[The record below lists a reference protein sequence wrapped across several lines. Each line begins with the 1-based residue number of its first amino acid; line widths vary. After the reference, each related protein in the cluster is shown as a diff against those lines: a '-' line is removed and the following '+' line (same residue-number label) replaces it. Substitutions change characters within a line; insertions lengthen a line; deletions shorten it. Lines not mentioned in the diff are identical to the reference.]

1 MTANKTTPNSLAM
14 DNASTN
20 TPLLTSLREAW
31 TKRCADYLLLAKPE
45 AVEERNGINP
55 EDIEKINYEFTDLL
69 IQAANNQIKIL
80 YLEAQLTA
88 DYFMATIKSAREFQ
102 NIDDDSNTT
111 FIRPRIRITDH
122 HTIDIAWHKIVPG
135 KYPLADSAIKNRK
148 VFYKTVN
155 GHRVAFAATSV
166 RISKG
171 TLDQYRRSSFNGE
184 PEWVLELIEACEEKF
199 KLIRVKSEKISKM
212 RKAAYEFN
220 AATVKLYD
228 IFAPDSVTRSKP
240 KLPAEYRH
248 LTEDTQ
254 NEQEE

>member
-1 MTANKTTPNSLAM
+1 MTANNNTPNILADHASSKTTLLA
-14 DNASTN
+14 
-20 TPLLTSLREAW
+20 SLREAW
-31 TKRCADYLLLAKPE
+31 TKRCIDCLLLAKPE

-69 IQAANNQIKIL
+69 IEAANNQIKIL
-80 YLEAQLTA
+80 YFEAQLTA
-88 DYFMATIKSAREFQ
+88 DYFMATIKSARELQ
-102 NIDDDSNTT
+102 NNYEDKNTT

-135 KYPLADSAIKNRK
+135 KYPLADNAIKNRK

-166 RISKG
+166 RIAKG
-171 TLDQYRRSSFNGE
+171 KNDQYQLSNFKGE
-184 PEWVLELIEACEEKF
+184 PEWVIELIESCEEKF
-199 KLIRVKSEKISKM
+199 KLIRAKSEKISKM

-228 IFAPDSVTRSKP
+228 IFSPNSMTRSKP
-240 KLPAEYRH
+240 KLPGEYRKKIQ
-248 LTEDTQ
+248 DTQ
-254 NEQEE
+254 IEQE